1 VNRRLIAALT
11 GLALIV
17 SITGCSTRG
26 GAAAVIDGQRISESE
41 VAAIVTESQTTLRE
55 LGITEVSLAA
65 LPSAVVTWLLRA
77 RILDRIA
84 QEEGLEITDGEVDE
98 VVSQAEQDLGRE
110 ELQGRL
116 AAAGVPPTRI
126 REYARSFVVQNKI
139 TQQVNG
145 DEQAVTQL
153 LVDYSR
159 DFGVEVSPRYGAWDA
174 ASGALVASP
183 DELSRPEGPGTA
195 AIFPK
200 S

>member
-26 GAAAVIDGQRISESE
+26 GAAAVVDGERISESE
-41 VAAIVTESQTTLRE
+41 VAAIVTETQTTLKD
-55 LGITEVSLAA
+55 LDITEVSLAT

-84 QEEGLEITDGEVDE
+84 EEEGIEITDGEIDE
-98 VVSQAEQDLGRE
+98 VVSQAERDLGRE

-116 AAAGVPPTRI
+116 ATAGVPPTRI

-139 TQQVNG
+139 TEQANG

-153 LVDYSR
+153 LADYSR
-159 DFGVEVSPRYGAWDA
+159 EFGVEVSPRYGAWDA
-174 ASGALVASP
+174 TSGSLVATR
-183 DELSRPEGPGTA
+183 DELSRPEAPDTA

>member
-26 GAAAVIDGQRISESE
+26 GAAAIFDGQRISESE
-41 VAAIVTESQTTLRE
+41 VASIVAESQTTLQK
-55 LGITEVSLAA
+55 LGVDEVALDA
-65 LPSAVVTWLLRA
+65 LPSAVITWLLRA

-84 QEEGLEITDGEVDE
+84 QEEGIEITDGEVDE
-98 VVSQAEQDLGRE
+98 IVSQAEQDLGRE

-126 REYARSFVVQNKI
+126 REYARSFVVQNRI
-139 TQQVNG
+139 TEQVNN

-153 LVDYSR
+153 LIDYSR
-159 DFGVEVSPRYGAWDA
+159 DLGVEVSPRFGAWDA
-174 ASGALVASP
+174 ASGSLTTAP
-183 DELSRPEGPGTA
+183 DALSRPEGPGTA